1 MQKNLSYLKIPPG
14 FEYFNLEKLK
24 KFHFYKKKI
33 QTYLEQKNMIEFIPP
48 LIDYIDI
55 FSLTSNSFTNGN
67 SHFAEK
73 IFEIK
78 DSNGELLAI
87 RSDITVM
94 AMKSFLF
101 QYPHIDKIQYFYLQP
116 VYRDISKGTG
126 FIREIYQVGVE
137 WIGEFDNRILKLI
150 EISKELLNFFPL
162 QYTFVIGNA
171 KFMNEFL
178 SLFPKN
184 LHKVILN
191 AFYFKD
197 SYKLKEIIKENKLTS
212 PYKNFLLEL
221 PFIIGTSDIKK
232 DLFDLFQDYPMILK
246 TIKETIEPFR
256 EIPDIIYDFSLVREF
271 NYYTGIIFEVYSNQN
286 NTKILT
292 GGIYDNFSLKFS
304 NLQIPS
310 SGFALNLSEFINID
324 EVIK

>member
-14 FEYFNLEKLK
+14 FEYYNLEKLK
-24 KFHFYKKKI
+24 KFQYYKKKI
-33 QTYLEQKNMIEFIPP
+33 HTYLENKSMIEFIPP

-55 FSLTSNSFTNGN
+55 FSLTSNSFANGN
-67 SHFAEK
+67 SHFTEK

-94 AMKSFLF
+94 AMKSFLY
-101 QYPHIDKIQYFYLQP
+101 QYPQIDKIQYFYLQP

-137 WIGEFDNRILKLI
+137 WIGDFDNRILKLI
-150 EISKELLNFFPL
+150 EISRELLNFFPL
-162 QYTFVIGNA
+162 QYTYVISNA
-171 KFMNEFL
+171 YFIHQFL
-178 SLFPKN
+178 SLFSESIHKN
-184 LHKVILN
+184 IIN

-197 SYKLKEIIKENKLTS
+197 TYKLKEIIKEHKIKDTHANL
-212 PYKNFLLEL
+212 LLEL
-221 PFIIGTSDIKK
+221 PFIVGRADIKK
-232 DLFDLFQDYPMILK
+232 HFKNLLKDYPNLLNI
-246 TIKETIEPFR
+246 IEDTIEHFK
-256 EIPDIIYDFSLVREF
+256 EIGDMIYDFSMVREF
-271 NYYTGIIFEVYSNQN
+271 NYYTGIIFEVYSNQT

-292 GGIYDNFSLKFS
+292 GGIYDNFSLQFS
-304 NLQIPS
+304 NVQIPS
-310 SGFALNLSEFINID
+310 CGFALNLSEFINIE